1 MHNVVSFLSLKMTTC
16 VNHNPIRWAGPL
28 ADLEPVDSFTIQVL
42 LRTSSRTLDSLH
54 HTSPPL
60 GFFTCQILLQIY
72 LPSAQI

>member
-1 MHNVVSFLSLKMTTC
+1 MHKVVSFLSLKMTAC

-42 LRTSSRTLDSLH
+42 H

-72 LPSAQI
+72 LPSTQI